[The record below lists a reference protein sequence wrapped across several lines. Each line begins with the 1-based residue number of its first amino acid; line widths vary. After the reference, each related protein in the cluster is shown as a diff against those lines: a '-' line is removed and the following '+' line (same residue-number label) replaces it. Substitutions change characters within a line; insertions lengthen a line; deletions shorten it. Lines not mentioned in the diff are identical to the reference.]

1 MRNDEVLKIIRENL
15 FYGSADYTKNQ
26 PDLFMPHK
34 FRMLAPSQMD
44 SFVTTLRESL
54 PESEVLIYVHF
65 PFCFSEC
72 LFCNS
77 FPHKVDQAI
86 QQEYLQCLLREMD
99 ILAAQG
105 VFAGKRAKGIYFGG
119 GTPTSFSNGDLGSV
133 LGKIKAIVELAEEC
147 SITSEAHPS
156 TLLVKN
162 RIEGLRAIGIN
173 RLSVGCQTFD
183 QEILGI
189 CNRKNTEEQLRS
201 IVNAV
206 KAAGLAINIDMMTGL
221 PGQTMASVRNDLA
234 ILESIKPDAV
244 EYIRHEI
251 VNPLAVELYKKDP
264 SLVVDSDTLFAMV
277 CATQEWMAA
286 QGYQQ
291 NGSFSDDR
299 QWGYRFHWLKEM
311 PIIAFGSRTRSY
323 TKTICYDKH
332 EELSTYFAI
341 VRKGI
346 SPIGRF
352 ITLTPK
358 EQMYRSLLLQL
369 QLKAGLD
376 IQQFTQRFGQDP
388 REVFAAILKKLADFG
403 CLEHVAGRVRLTE
416 YGAYFVEDVC
426 DYITDMALRE
436 ESEFLV
442 RTPHSDGGTS
452 ARLD

>member
-1 MRNDEVLKIIRENL
+1 MGNNEVLNSIRQNL
-15 FYGSADYTKNQ
+15 FYGSTDYTKNQ
-26 PDLFMPHK
+26 PDLFVPHK

-44 SFVTTLRESL
+44 VFVAQLRESL

-77 FPHKVDQAI
+77 FPHPVDPVV

-105 VFAGKRAKGIYFGG
+105 LFAGKKARGIYFGG
-119 GTPTSFSNGDLGSV
+119 GTPTSFSNAELGMV
-133 LGKIKAIVELAEEC
+133 LGKIASFVELAADC
-147 SITSEAHPS
+147 SVTSEAHPS
-156 TLLVKN
+156 TLLAKD

-183 QEILGI
+183 QEILRI
-189 CNRKNTEEQLRS
+189 CNRRNTAEQLKH
-201 IVNAV
+201 IVESV
-206 KAAGLAINIDMMTGL
+206 KSAGLAVNIDMMTGL
-221 PGQTMASVRNDLA
+221 PGQTLASVRQDLE
-234 ILESIKPDAV
+234 ILAGIKPDAV

-251 VNPLAVELYKKDP
+251 VNPLAVELYKQNP
-264 SLVVDSDTLFAMV
+264 HLVVDSDTLFAMV
-277 CATQEWMAA
+277 CATQEWMAG

-323 TKTICYDKH
+323 TETLCYDKH
-332 EELSTYFAI
+332 EELSTYCNL
-341 VRKGI
+341 VKKGI
-346 SPIGRF
+346 LPVGRF

-358 EQMYRSLLLQL
+358 ERMYRALLLQL
-369 QLKAGLD
+369 QLKAGLN
-376 IQQFTQRFGQDP
+376 IQEFAQRFAQDP
-388 REVFAAILKKLADFG
+388 REVFAPILQKLTEYG
-403 CLEHVAGRVRLTE
+403 CLVQDNGCVRLTE

-442 RTPHSDGGTS
+442 RTPHSEGGTS

>member
-1 MRNDEVLKIIRENL
+1 MRNNQVLENIRRNL
-15 FYGSADYTKNQ
+15 FYGSTDYTKNQ
-26 PDLFMPHK
+26 PDLFVPHK

-44 SFVTTLRESL
+44 GFVATLRESL
-54 PESEVLIYVHF
+54 PEPEVLIYVHF

-77 FPHKVDQAI
+77 FPHPTNQAI
-86 QQEYLQCLLREMD
+86 QQEYLQCLLREME
-99 ILAAQG
+99 ILAAYG
-105 VFAGKRAKGIYFGG
+105 LFAGKKARGIYFGG
-119 GTPTSFSNGDLGSV
+119 GTPTSFSNADLGAV
-133 LGKIKAIVELAEEC
+133 LGKIQAMVELAEGC
-147 SITSEAHPS
+147 SITSEAHPA

-183 QEILGI
+183 QEILRI
-189 CNRKNTEEQLRS
+189 CNRKNTAEQLKE
-201 IVNAV
+201 IVDAV
-206 KAAGLAINIDMMTGL
+206 KDAGLAINIDMMTGL

-234 ILESIKPDAV
+234 ILETIRPDAV

-251 VNPLAVELYKKDP
+251 VNPLAVELYKQNP
-264 SLVVDSDTLFAMV
+264 GLVVDSDSLFEMV
-277 CATQEWMAA
+277 CATQEWMGA

-291 NGSFSDDR
+291 NGSFTDDR
-299 QWGYRFHWLKEM
+299 QWGYRFHWLNEM

-332 EELSTYFAI
+332 EELTTYANI
-341 VRKGI
+341 VKKGFL
-346 SPIGRF
+346 PVGRS
-352 ITLTPK
+352 IVLTPK
-358 EQMYRSLLLQL
+358 EQMYRSLLLRL

-376 IQQFTQRFGQDP
+376 VQQFRQRFGQDP
-388 REVFAAILKKLADFG
+388 RQVFAPVLAKLEEFG
-403 CLEHVAGRVRLTE
+403 CLEQNAGALRLTE